1 MNKLFIDAGI
11 KCCERHGEYQA
22 HAFRGRLFG
31 CPQCASERD
40 AEDDARRIKEQAD
53 ERERNRIQASIRASG
68 IPPRFLSCSLDGFKA
83 DKPEK
88 LHAKKF
94 ALGYV
99 DAFPDVLKAGRCA
112 VFVGNPG
119 TGKTHLACAIAL
131 SVIHAGYS
139 ARYLTVRQAVRRLR
153 DTWRRDADHSTD
165 EVLSELVSPSLLVLD
180 EVGDQSGTESER
192 QLLFDIINARYE
204 QVLPSVLVSNFG
216 SDRVCEFIGDRA
228 FDRLREGGGM
238 CIPFTWDSHR
248 GGSQQVNQGEAE

>member
-1 MNKLFIDAGI
+1 MNKLFMDAGI
-11 KCCERHGEYQA
+11 KHCERHGEYQA
-22 HAFRGRLFG
+22 QTLFG
-31 CPQCASERD
+31 NLLGCPKCVTEKEAERGTQR
-40 AEDDARRIKEQAD
+40 AKDDAA

-88 LHAKKF
+88 LYAKKF

-112 VFVGNPG
+112 IFVGNPG

-131 SVIHAGYS
+131 RVIHAGYS

-204 QVLPSVLVSNFG
+204 RVLPSVLISNFD

-248 GGSQQVNQGEAE
+248 GGSQQVNQGEAK